1 MKGITEERLKSAH
14 NKIDRIGKK
23 FGRLLVV
30 EESCSHIQESGKKK
44 SMWKCKCDCGND
56 VVVAGSNL
64 QNGNTKSCGCL
75 NKQILSDIKTKHK
88 MCKDSSYKSWEMM
101 LQRCTNSNRD
111 NYKHYGGRGITVC
124 DRWLKFEN
132 FYADMGDRPEGTSI
146 DRIDVNGNYEPR
158 NCKWSTHK
166 EQCINRRSSKNIIK
180 MQELPEDPE

>member
-1 MKGITEERLKSAH
+1 
-14 NKIDRIGKK
+14 
-23 FGRLLVV
+23 
-30 EESCSHIQESGKKK
+30 
-44 SMWKCKCDCGND
+44 
-56 VVVAGSNL
+56 
-64 QNGNTKSCGCL
+64 
-75 NKQILSDIKTKHK
+75 
-88 MCKDSSYKSWEMM
+88 MM

-180 MQELPEDPE
+180 MQELPKDPK